1 MSSSIYR
8 KNVGDSIPELEIVL
22 KKRYGSILNMMEDRA
37 VMQRQLRTLTRDKGI
52 RYNTRVR
59 Y

>member
-8 KNVGDSIPELEIVL
+8 KNVGDNIPELEIVL

-37 VMQRQLRTLTRDKGI
+37 SMQRQLRRLTRDKDV
-52 RYNTRVR
+52 RYNTRIR